1 MRGAKATTRAI
12 ARWLAD
18 GLHPTHRKLRDGWG
32 TRAFVFQEPSLA
44 FHAAAIAGEGS
55 VGSDDAVTGN
65 DDSYG
70 IGAIRKTDCP
80 DCGWAADAIG
90 KFAVGDGG
98 AERNLSQSLP

>member
-1 MRGAKATTRAI
+1 M
-12 ARWLAD
+12 
-18 GLHPTHRKLRDGWG
+18 G

-44 FHAAAIAGEGS
+44 FHAAAVSGEGTVS
-55 VGSDDAVTGN
+55 ADDAVTGN

-70 IGAIRKTDCP
+70 IGAIRKTDRP

-98 AERNLSQSLP
+98 AERNLSQSLPYLTLKGRAVGFDGQVIDCG